1 MTEITETSTT
11 KIPPIMQTRAIR
23 VAGHPTS
30 LRLEPLF
37 WDLLATYAAQQGQ
50 SLAQCLT
57 ALDAVRPPE
66 QNLASFVRVSV
77 VLNLLPSK
85 P

>member
-1 MTEITETSTT
+1 MSEPTPAKTL
-11 KIPPIMQTRAIR
+11 PIMQTRAVR

-30 LRLEPLF
+30 LRLEPIF
-37 WDLLATYAAQQGQ
+37 WDLLTKMALNQGQ
-50 SLAQCLT
+50 TLAQCLT
-57 ALDAVRPPE
+57 ALDAARPPE

-77 VLNLLPSK
+77 VQDLLK

>member
-1 MTEITETSTT
+1 
-11 KIPPIMQTRAIR
+11 MQTRAVR

-30 LRLEPLF
+30 LRLEPIF
-37 WDLLATYAAQQGQ
+37 WDLLEKMAAQQGQ

-77 VLNLLPSK
+77 VQDFLK

>member
-1 MTEITETSTT
+1 MSETTPAQT
-11 KIPPIMQTRAIR
+11 LPIMQTRAVR

-30 LRLEPLF
+30 LRLEPIF
-37 WDLLATYAAQQGQ
+37 WDLLTKMAATQSQ

-57 ALDAVRPPE
+57 ALDAARPPE

-77 VLNLLPSK
+77 VMGLIK
-85 P
+85 GV